1 MPSLFRKASCKE
13 LWLALKGHYAVQ
25 RILYNPGQTPVKAT
39 PEPAQPQTAGEADQE
54 QNSKLPEPIM
64 ASGAGH
70 DDAGLPDIL
79 DQLMADGLVQD
90 VPAAKADDADLNHTT
105 GTQSVWL

>member
-1 MPSLFRKASCKE
+1 M
-13 LWLALKGHYAVQ
+13 Q
-25 RILYNPGQTPVKAT
+25 RILYNPTQTPVKAT
-39 PEPAQPQTAGEADQE
+39 PEPAQPQTASQAAQE
-54 QNSKLPEPIM
+54 QTSKIPEPIM

-90 VPAAKADDADLNHTT
+90 VPAAKADDANINNAT
-105 GTQSVWL
+105 GTQSAQH